1 MDGNKRKGVL
11 SFVMQASSLLSVQA
25 RPRFALGASCSAE
38 ATQDKS
44 RGKPLAPQKEVV
56 KELAAE
62 QKLCPP
68 ENGRKVLARR
78 MEGTAH
84 VNSAGRRAGTQ
95 FPAVTIPSRQREY
108 D

>member
-44 RGKPLAPQKEVV
+44 QGKQLTLHNNQR
-56 KELAAE
+56 
-62 QKLCPP
+62 LCQY
-68 ENGRKVLARR
+68 A
-78 MEGTAH
+78 
-84 VNSAGRRAGTQ
+84 VNER
-95 FPAVTIPSRQREY
+95 
-108 D
+108 